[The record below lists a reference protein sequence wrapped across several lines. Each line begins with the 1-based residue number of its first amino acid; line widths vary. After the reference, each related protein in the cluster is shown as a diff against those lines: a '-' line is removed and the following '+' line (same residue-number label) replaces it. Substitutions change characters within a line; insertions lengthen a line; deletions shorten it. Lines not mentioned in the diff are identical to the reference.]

1 VLDVIAVTGAT
12 GHVGNALVRELL
24 NRHYQIRAIVPPNED
39 TASLSD
45 LNVEIYRADVRDLTA
60 LKEALTGVEGIF
72 HLAGII
78 SLTTDQSD
86 LMHAVNVIGTKNIV
100 NLALELG
107 IKRLVYTSSVHA
119 FSEPPQ
125 GVIITEET
133 LIDPENVMGAYA
145 KTKALATLAVEEGI
159 KQGLNAVIVFPS
171 GVIGPFDYKI
181 SEMGQLLLDYAR
193 GFFYYVDGKY
203 DFVDVRDVVF
213 GIIAAYEKAAKGER
227 FILSGNLLPIKN
239 ILYTIQQVTKRRL
252 KAFKIPYPLA
262 HFASLFSPIF
272 QNLSKKK
279 PRFTSYSLYV
289 LKSNSLLS
297 YKKAEQ
303 VLGYK
308 PRSFFDTAKD
318 TIAWFTSQ
326 GLLRRPRFN

>member
-1 VLDVIAVTGAT
+1 MIAVTGAT

-24 NRHYQIRAIVPPNED
+24 NRGYKIRAIIPPEENI
-39 TASLSD
+39 ASLSD
-45 LNVEIYRADVRDLTA
+45 LNVEIYRADIRDLVA
-60 LKEALTGVEGIF
+60 LKEALTGIEGIF

-78 SLTTDQSD
+78 SLTTGQSE
-86 LMHAVNVIGTKNIV
+86 LMHVVNVKGTQNIV
-100 NLALELG
+100 DLALELG
-107 IKRLVYTSSVHA
+107 IKRLVSVHA

-125 GVIITEET
+125 GIPITEET
-133 LIDPENVMGAYA
+133 MIDPEHVMGAYA

-159 KQGLNAVIVFPS
+159 KQGLDAVIVFPS
-171 GVIGPFDYKI
+171 GVIGPFDYKV

-213 GIIAAYEKAAKGER
+213 GIIAAYEKAARGER

-239 ILYTIQQVTKRRL
+239 ILYTIQKVTKRRL
-252 KAFKIPYPLA
+252 KAFKIPFPVA
-262 HFASLFSPIF
+262 RFASLFSPLC
-272 QNLSKKK
+272 QQLSKKK

-303 VLGYK
+303 ILGYK

-318 TIAWFTSQ
+318 TIAWFISQ